1 MVKVEYNI
9 YFNIRRFVSEKKEFL
24 EVRNFMIFQF
34 YDFTIKGKEVLSK
47 GELFR
52 RFTREVSFFHKR
64 VALVINLWN
73 DMIPTD
79 DKEISIQTCYCLIVL
94 REKIGEKT

>member
-47 GELFR
+47 GESFR

-64 VALVINLWN
+64 VALVCHKPLERY
-73 DMIPTD
+73 DTD
-79 DKEISIQTCYCLIVL
+79 
-94 REKIGEKT
+94 